1 VVLGA
6 VDKPDNSRKV
16 GCTMEVSVKR
26 EDLVRGLYL
35 VQGVVERRNTLPILA
50 NVLLEPGE
58 NGLTLTATD
67 MEVGLRNLVSAQVKK
82 KGVVTVSARKL
93 YEIAREVAAE
103 EIVLKSTQSGW
114 VDVLAGRSKFK
125 IVSLDPKDFPQLPLG
140 ADTAQGICVR
150 IAAGTLREMIDRTL
164 FSVSTDEARFNLS
177 GVFMTKGEGDVLR
190 MVATDGHRLAMID
203 RRVSEAK
210 LERGVIMPRKGL
222 AEARKLL
229 DEMEDTELMLIVSP
243 RDVRI
248 NTPKVSFFMR
258 LIEGEFPD
266 YRQVIP
272 GSTRVQVRV
281 NRDDLLAAL
290 RRISL
295 LASERSRGVKFQFE
309 RGRLNISASNPD
321 QGEASE
327 DIEVSYG
334 GEPLT
339 VGFNAR
345 YLIDVLGV
353 HAEGDVIELALTDE
367 VGPGVIR
374 ASQDPDFTYVVMPM
388 RL

>member
-1 VVLGA
+1 
-6 VDKPDNSRKV
+6 
-16 GCTMEVSVKR
+16 MELSVRR

-50 NVLLEPGE
+50 NVLLESTEG
-58 NGLTLTATD
+58 GLGLTATD
-67 MEVGLRNLVSAQVKK
+67 LEVGVRNTVPGQVKK
-82 KGVVTVSARKL
+82 RGAVTVGARKL
-93 YEIAREVAAE
+93 YEIAREAAAE
-103 EIVLKSTQSGW
+103 EMVLKSSQSGW
-114 VDVLAGRSKFK
+114 VEVLAGRSKFK

-140 ADTAQGICVR
+140 ADVPEGVRVR

-164 FSVSTDEARFNLS
+164 FAVSTDETRFNLS
-177 GVFMTKGEGDVLR
+177 GVFMTTGESGALR
-190 MVATDGHRLAMID
+190 MVATDGHRLAMVD
-203 RRVSEAK
+203 RQVTEAK

-222 AEARKLL
+222 VEARKLL
-229 DEMEDTELMLIVSP
+229 DEMGEGELTLAVSP
-243 RDVRI
+243 KDVRI
-248 NTPKVSFFMR
+248 NTPGVSFFMR
-258 LIEGEFPD
+258 LVEGEFPD

-272 GSTRVQVRV
+272 GAPGAQARA

-295 LASERSRGVKFQFE
+295 LASERSRGVKFHLE
-309 RGRLNISASNPD
+309 RGRLDLSASNPD

-334 GEPLT
+334 GEALT

-345 YLIDVLGV
+345 YLIDVLTV
-353 HAEGDVIELALTDE
+353 HAEGDVIEISLTDE
-367 VGPGVIR
+367 VGPGVVR
-374 ASQDPDFTYVVMPM
+374 GSQDPDFTYVVMPM